1 MKPNGME
8 VHKLPFCIR
17 RSFICSKLHVPVGD
31 SVGHTTPTSRKH
43 LETSA
48 KEESYIYYI
57 FKMHKHIWHQHVMTH
72 LTRYF
77 RTQRGTNPAQFTC
90 KDTKVKNLNW
100 GNVWALIMCSDKI
113 SNVSFLCVPT
123 IPTWPCCAFTVSFH
137 IKVPLFQ
144 KSLSHFL
151 FMTNLPSSTF
161 IEFAACPGSS

>member
-57 FKMHKHIWHQHVMTH
+57 FKMHKHI
-72 LTRYF
+72 
-77 RTQRGTNPAQFTC
+77 
-90 KDTKVKNLNW
+90 
-100 GNVWALIMCSDKI
+100 
-113 SNVSFLCVPT
+113 
-123 IPTWPCCAFTVSFH
+123 
-137 IKVPLFQ
+137 
-144 KSLSHFL
+144 
-151 FMTNLPSSTF
+151 
-161 IEFAACPGSS
+161 